1 MTMYSFKMTIHE
13 NLWKPMI
20 LRIMVLRRMWVWIN
34 ILTAQAQKQNH
45 INMMSKLALSCRY
58 PRRMEW
64 SGWKDSEKILHN
76 AYINREGNGNYR
88 AWVDHNEYEIGFC
101 DGSTS
106 KLTANIISEKVCF
119 QVDSDGIHFLL
130 SKGICEHRL
139 DWCEIPKRFRF
150 IVSNNGNNIPKR
162 TTVG

>member
-1 MTMYSFKMTIHE
+1 MGHWRPDQKKEKKEKNKYDEYIGVELQIPKKDGVKRVE
-13 NLWKPMI
+13 I
-20 LRIMVLRRMWVWIN
+20 LR
-34 ILTAQAQKQNH
+34 K
-45 INMMSKLALSCRY
+45 K
-58 PRRMEW
+58 
-64 SGWKDSEKILHN
+64 LHN

-119 QVDSDGIHFLL
+119 QVDSDGSHFQLI
-130 SKGICEHRL
+130 KGICDHRL